1 MMAKI
6 GRKVAVPLLDL
17 AAQHEPL
24 REELLA
30 AIERVISS
38 QRFILG
44 PEVSA
49 LEGEIAQRL
58 GVAHAI
64 GCASGSDALLLALMA
79 LEIGPGDEVITT
91 PYTFFATASAI
102 VRLGARPVF
111 VDIDPL
117 TYNIDPGAIEAA
129 ITKRTRAIIPVHLF
143 GQCAEMEPILKI
155 CARYGLHVIED
166 AAQAIGAEDRGR
178 RAGAI
183 GSIGCFSFYPTKNL
197 GGMGDGGMVV
207 TDDEALARRLRMLRA
222 HGAEDKYRHKYVG
235 INSRLDELQAAILRV
250 KLKHLDEW
258 TAKRRRNAERYREL
272 FSEAELLDR
281 IGLPYVREGAYHV
294 FNQYVIRVPG
304 GRDAVVA
311 ALRNHDVGVEI
322 YYPVPLH
329 LQECFGALRYHEGAF
344 PEAEKA
350 ARETLALPI
359 YAELTAEQQAYVV
372 QQIRAALADD

>member
-1 MMAKI
+1 
-6 GRKVAVPLLDL
+6 
-17 AAQHEPL
+17 
-24 REELLA
+24 
-30 AIERVISS
+30 
-38 QRFILG
+38 
-44 PEVSA
+44 
-49 LEGEIAQRL
+49 
-58 GVAHAI
+58 
-64 GCASGSDALLLALMA
+64 
-79 LEIGPGDEVITT
+79 
-91 PYTFFATASAI
+91 
-102 VRLGARPVF
+102 
-111 VDIDPL
+111 
-117 TYNIDPGAIEAA
+117 
-129 ITKRTRAIIPVHLF
+129 
-143 GQCAEMEPILKI
+143 
-155 CARYGLHVIED
+155 
-166 AAQAIGAEDRGR
+166 
-178 RAGAI
+178 AGAI

>member
-1 MMAKI
+1 MAKI

-49 LEGEIAQRL
+49 LEGEVAQRL

-197 GGMGDGGMVV
+197 GGMGDGG
-207 TDDEALARRLRMLRA
+207 
-222 HGAEDKYRHKYVG
+222 
-235 INSRLDELQAAILRV
+235 
-250 KLKHLDEW
+250 
-258 TAKRRRNAERYREL
+258 
-272 FSEAELLDR
+272 
-281 IGLPYVREGAYHV
+281 
-294 FNQYVIRVPG
+294 
-304 GRDAVVA
+304 
-311 ALRNHDVGVEI
+311 
-322 YYPVPLH
+322 
-329 LQECFGALRYHEGAF
+329 
-344 PEAEKA
+344 
-350 ARETLALPI
+350 
-359 YAELTAEQQAYVV
+359 
-372 QQIRAALADD
+372 